1 MSQYTV
7 KVLGLREVTRSL
19 SQYAGAA
26 NDLKD
31 ANAAIGQKVA
41 TQARATTPILTGA
54 LQNSVRY
61 NRALRTVQI
70 KAGSA
75 RVPYAGV
82 IEYGHPARNIEAQP
96 FLRRAAWDNM
106 EYVRDQYVSNLDS
119 IARQYIGN

>member
-31 ANAAIGQKVA
+31 ANASIGQKVA
-41 TQARATTPILTGA
+41 TEARATTPIKTGA
-54 LQNSVRY
+54 LQETVRY
-61 NRALRTVQI
+61 NRALKTVQI
-70 KAGSA
+70 KAGNA

-82 IEYGHPARNIEAQP
+82 MEYGWPARNIEAQP
-96 FLRRAAWDNM
+96 FLRRAAWNNM
-106 EYVRDQYVSNLDS
+106 QYARDQFVANLNS
-119 IARQYIGN
+119 IRREYIGD